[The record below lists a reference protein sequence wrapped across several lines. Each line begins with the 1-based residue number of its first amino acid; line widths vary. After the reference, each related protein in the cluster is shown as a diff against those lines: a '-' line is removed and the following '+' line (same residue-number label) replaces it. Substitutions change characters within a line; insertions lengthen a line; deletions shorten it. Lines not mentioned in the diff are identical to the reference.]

1 MVPRNYREIAEKNI
15 LEEFQ
20 SIEEFYPG
28 VYILNINN
36 IDIEIIP
43 YDRTPNPRNPFD
55 RLTPE
60 ERRKKIVEIYA
71 QIYLKMVREKQQSN
85 SNLNES

>member
-1 MVPRNYREIAEKNI
+1 MVPRNCREIAEKYI
-15 LEEFQ
+15 LVEFLT
-20 SIEEFYPG
+20 IEEFYPG
-28 VYILNINN
+28 VYILNINY

-43 YDRTPNPRNPFD
+43 YDGTPNPRNPFD

-71 QIYLKMVREKQQSN
+71 QIYLKMVIQKQQNN
-85 SNLNES
+85 SNLNKE

>member
-1 MVPRNYREIAEKNI
+1 
-15 LEEFQ
+15 
-20 SIEEFYPG
+20 

-43 YDRTPNPRNPFD
+43 YDGTPNPRNPFD

-71 QIYLKMVREKQQSN
+71 QIYLKMVREKQQN
-85 SNLNES
+85 KSNLNKE

>member
-1 MVPRNYREIAEKNI
+1 VH
-15 LEEFQ
+15 
-20 SIEEFYPG
+20 
-28 VYILNINN
+28 ILNINN

-43 YDRTPNPRNPFD
+43 YDGILNPRNPFD

-71 QIYLKMVREKQQSN
+71 QIYLKMVRERQQNN
-85 SNLNES
+85 SSLNKE